1 MEPINLP
8 GKLESLSEIGKYVM
22 NVAKQASLDKKLA
35 YKLRLAVDEMAT
47 NIITHGYE
55 ESGLEGNIQVEG
67 NVETDRIVITLKDTG
82 IPYDPTQR
90 IFDQDL
96 SLPLQER
103 TEGGLGVFLA
113 IDGVDQF
120 LYERQE
126 NINRNTI
133 IVKLT

>member
-90 IFDQDL
+90 IFDQ
-96 SLPLQER
+96 
-103 TEGGLGVFLA
+103 VH
-113 IDGVDQF
+113 
-120 LYERQE
+120 
-126 NINRNTI
+126 
-133 IVKLT
+133 